1 MLKSFR
7 WRFAAAV
14 VAMAAL
20 TLGLTGC
27 GDESKAKAPE
37 KNYSVYKED
46 HLLGSPKAP
55 VVMIEYAAPSCPHC
69 ARFFLQILPEL
80 KKEYIDTGK
89 VLYVLRV
96 HPLMPA
102 DGAIEAVALSLPKDK
117 YFAYI
122 GTMYRNQPEWDPEY
136 GVANVR
142 DAILKQSAPFGITSE
157 KFDKIISNSAVLD
170 SLNRVAQDGQMRY
183 GIKAVPTFVVNGAVK
198 ENSDW
203 PELKAVIDAALVAA
217 RK

>member
-27 GDESKAKAPE
+27 GDESNAKAPE

-46 HLLGSPKAP
+46 HLIGSPKAP
-55 VVMIEYAAPSCPHC
+55 VVMIEYAAPTCPHC
-69 ARFFLQILPEL
+69 ARFFLQVLPEL

-142 DAILKQSAPFGITSE
+142 DAILKQSAPFGITSD
-157 KFDKIISNSAVLD
+157 KFDKILSNSTVLD
-170 SLNRVAQDGQMRY
+170 DLNRIAQDGQMRY
-183 GIKAVPTFVVNGAVK
+183 GIKAVPTFVVNGTVK

-203 PELKAVIDAALVAA
+203 PELKAVIDSALAAA